1 MTPGPTGR
9 RLLRAWLLLAVIDF
23 LWAVALSLSYGRPAL
38 SAFRGVATVA
48 LAPAWMP
55 EIAPSAMLGVVLHFG
70 VAFTWAAVYLVLQ
83 HRSPWL
89 ARASTTRSGQA
100 AIAVVYGPFIW
111 VVMSTMVIPM
121 MTGDAVILSTRW
133 VIQSIGH
140 VFFVGMPVVLGAG
153 RHPAATETPG
163 TSIPA

>member
-1 MTPGPTGR
+1 MTPDTTGR

-23 LWAVALSLSYGRPAL
+23 VWAIALSLAYGRPAM

-55 EIAPSAMLGVVLHFG
+55 EMAPSAMLGVALHFG
-70 VAFTWAAVYLVLQ
+70 VALAWATVYLVLQ
-83 HRSPWL
+83 HRSRWR
-89 ARASTTRSGQA
+89 ARVSATRRGQA
-100 AIAVVYGPFIW
+100 AIAIVYGPFIW
-111 VVMSTMVIPM
+111 IVMSALVIPM

-133 VIQSIGH
+133 VVQLVGH

-153 RHPAATETPG
+153 RHQAASENPG